1 MSDPKEEAPIVCRL
15 CGGPIAKVKGT
26 PEEAF
31 KGELEQQLHNSCG
44 EQHNEILRKHSVRQE
59 DYTNALFQGMTQLLH
74 LEGTEPVK
82 SFYTRV
88 EEATKEAHEAFPY
101 MAAMAQQAMPKTQS
115 QQPPKTIEV
124 KRAHEGVDKK
134 AKGKGKSKDGN

>member
-1 MSDPKEEAPIVCRL
+1 
-15 CGGPIAKVKGT
+15 
-26 PEEAF
+26 
-31 KGELEQQLHNSCG
+31 
-44 EQHNEILRKHSVRQE
+44 
-59 DYTNALFQGMTQLLH
+59 MTQLLH
-74 LEGTEPVK
+74 LEETEPVK